1 MKMNTI
7 TALIDEPSKIK
18 DARST
23 IIGSWVNLLFAVWYL
38 AGISYLRVPVI
49 QSSVLQPWRKREKE
63 DRLSGKL
70 SSLL

>member
-23 IIGSWVNLLFAVWYL
+23 IGSWVNLLFAVWYL
-38 AGISYLRVPVI
+38 AGISYLKVPVI

-63 DRLSGKL
+63 NRLSSKL